1 MTVLAVIALQ
11 ATWRASDTVGPMRDV
26 HTRGWSAPPVPGD
39 TLPRAWASH
48 FESDPGRAMLWEER
62 RGWVTAGDLDRAT
75 RRVAARLAAAGLR
88 QGDRIVLSAATS
100 VELVEAHVAALRLG
114 LVVVPANTAYR
125 EREIAHLVG
134 DAGPRAAV
142 VDDTDRAGWI
152 RRAGPDVIIVGPDVD
167 LPEGGGAPP
176 VLDEAAPDNPAIL
189 GYTSGTTGV
198 PKGAVL
204 SHRNLLASSESV
216 RRAWRWTA
224 DDRLVLA
231 LPLFHI
237 HGLGVGLQGTL
248 LAGASA
254 VLLPR
259 FDPDTVLDA
268 AAAHDATLFFGVPTM
283 YARLAASA
291 RLGEL
296 GRLRLCVSGSAPLP
310 PAVFDRLAEGS
321 GQRILERY
329 GMTETGMNVSNPYDG
344 ERRPGTVGFPLPG
357 VDLRLAARGTGGVP
371 PTTAAGA
378 APVSGEV
385 HLRGPNVFAGYW
397 RQPEATAAAFTADGW
412 FRTGDVGEHDP
423 DGYLRLV
430 GRARELIITGGLNVY
445 PREVEDV
452 LLEHPA
458 VAEVAVAGLP
468 DAEWGEVVTAW
479 VVAAPGSDRPAAED
493 LTGFAAD
500 RLARFKCPR
509 RVVYVDALPRN
520 ALGKVLRHELSPD

>member
-1 MTVLAVIALQ
+1 MTEATPGWAVHLPPSP
-11 ATWRASDTVGPMRDV
+11 TSGD
-26 HTRGWSAPPVPGD
+26 SPPVGD
-39 TLPRAWASH
+39 TLPQAWAARL
-48 FESDPGRAMLWEER
+48 EAAPDRPVLWEER
-62 RGWVTAGDLDRAT
+62 RGWVQAGELDRAS
-75 RRVAARLAAAGLR
+75 RRVAARLTAAGLR
-88 QGDRIVLSAATS
+88 PGDRILMSAGTS
-100 VELVEAHVAALRLG
+100 VELVEAHVGALRLG

-125 EREIAHLVG
+125 EREIAHLVH
-134 DAGPRAAV
+134 DAEPRAAV
-142 VDDTDRAGWI
+142 VDDPDRAAWI
-152 RRAGPDVIIVGPDVD
+152 RRTAPDTLIVGPEVDLVDGGEVPVLDAAGPDD
-167 LPEGGGAPP
+167 
-176 VLDEAAPDNPAIL
+176 PAII
-189 GYTSGTTGV
+189 GYTSGTTGA

-216 RRAWRWTA
+216 RLAWRWTA
-224 DDRLVLA
+224 EDRLVLA

-237 HGLGVGLQGTL
+237 HGLGVGFHGTL

-259 FDPDTVLDA
+259 FEPDAVLDA
-268 AAAHDATLFFGVPTM
+268 AATHDATLFFGVPTM
-283 YARLAASA
+283 YARLAGSP
-291 RLGEL
+291 RLGDL

-321 GQRILERY
+321 GQRVLERY

-357 VDLRLAARGTGGVP
+357 VELRLGD
-371 PTTAAGA
+371 
-378 APVSGEV
+378 SGEV
-385 HLRGPNVFAGYW
+385 HLRGPNVFGGYW
-397 RQPEATAAAFTADGW
+397 GQPEATAAAFTEDGW
-412 FRTGDVGEHDP
+412 FRTGDIGEHDV

-468 DAEWGEVVTAW
+468 DPEWGEIVTAW
-479 VVAAPGSDRPAAED
+479 VVPAPEASPPAEGE
-493 LTGFAAD
+493 LTGFAAE

-509 RVVYVDALPRN
+509 RVVVVDALPRN
-520 ALGKVLRHELSPD
+520 ALGKVLRHELRA

>member
-1 MTVLAVIALQ
+1 MRTEPRPGWAPHLP
-11 ATWRASDTVGPMRDV
+11 GPAEIGGGAAWADP
-26 HTRGWSAPPVPGD
+26 SPGR
-39 TLPRAWASH
+39 TLPEIWAAR
-48 FESDPGRAMLWEER
+48 FDDAPDRPVLWEER
-62 RGWVTAGDLDRAT
+62 RGWVRAGDLERAS
-75 RRVAARLAAAGLR
+75 RRVARRLGAAGLR
-88 QGDRIVLSAATS
+88 PGDRILMSAGTS
-100 VELVEAHVAALRLG
+100 VELVEAHVGALRLG

-134 DAGPRAAV
+134 DASPRAAV
-142 VDDTDRAGWI
+142 VDDAERAAWV
-152 RRAGPDVIIVGPDVD
+152 RRARPGTLVVGPDVD
-167 LPEGGGAPP
+167 LPDGPGPP
-176 VLDEAAPDNPAIL
+176 PAAVLDAAEPDDPALI
-189 GYTSGTTGV
+189 GYTSGTTGA

-216 RRAWRWTA
+216 RLAWRWSA

-237 HGLGVGLQGTL
+237 HGLGVGLHGTL

-259 FDPDTVLDA
+259 FDPGAVLDSA
-268 AAAHDATLFFGVPTM
+268 AVHDATLFFGVPTM
-283 YARLAASA
+283 YARLAASS

-296 GRLRLCVSGSAPLP
+296 ARLRLCVSGSAPLP

-321 GQRILERY
+321 DQRVLERY
-329 GMTETGMNVSNPYDG
+329 GMTETGMNVSNPYAG

-357 VDLRLAARGTGGVP
+357 VELRLAED
-371 PTTAAGA
+371 
-378 APVSGEV
+378 GEIQ
-385 HLRGPNVFAGYW
+385 LRGRNVFTGY
-397 RQPEATAAAFTADGW
+397 RGRPEATAAAFTADGW
-412 FRTGDVGEHDP
+412 FRTGDIGEHDP

-458 VAEVAVAGLP
+458 VGEVAVAGLP
-468 DAEWGEVVTAW
+468 DAEWGEVVAAW
-479 VVAAPGSDRPAAED
+479 VVPSSAGAPPSADELA
-493 LTGFAAD
+493 GFASE

-509 RVVYVDALPRN
+509 RVVVVDALPRN
-520 ALGKVLRHELSPD
+520 ALGKVLRHELRG

>member
-1 MTVLAVIALQ
+1 M
-11 ATWRASDTVGPMRDV
+11 S
-26 HTRGWSAPPVPGD
+26 D
-39 TLPRAWASH
+39 TLPEAWATH
-48 FESDPGRAMLWEER
+48 FETAPDRPLLWEER
-62 RGWVTAGDLDRAT
+62 RGWVTAGDLDRAS
-75 RRVAARLAAAGLR
+75 RQVAARLAGAGLR
-88 QGDRIVLSAATS
+88 PGDRILMSAATS

-125 EREIAHLVG
+125 EREIAHLVD
-134 DAGPRAAV
+134 DADPRAAV
-142 VDDTDRAGWI
+142 VDDAERAGWI
-152 RRAGPDVIIVGPDVD
+152 LRARPEVLVVGPDVD
-167 LPEGGGAPP
+167 LPGATGRAP
-176 VLDEAAPDNPAIL
+176 VLDAARPEDPAII
-189 GYTSGTTGV
+189 GYTSGTTGT

-204 SHRNLLASSESV
+204 SHGNLLASSESV
-216 RRAWRWTA
+216 RLAWRWTA

-259 FDPDTVLDA
+259 FDPDAVLDA
-268 AAAHDATLFFGVPTM
+268 IAEHDATLFFGVPTM
-283 YARLAASA
+283 YARLAGSP
-291 RLGEL
+291 RLPEL

-310 PAVFDRLAEGS
+310 PAVFDRLADGS

-357 VDLRLAARGTGGVP
+357 VDLRLAP
-371 PTTAAGA
+371 N
-378 APVSGEV
+378 GEV
-385 HLRGPNVFAGYW
+385 QVRGPNVFGGYW
-397 RQPEATAAAFTADGW
+397 GRPEATAAAFTEDGW
-412 FRTGDVGEHDP
+412 FQTGDIGEHDP

-430 GRARELIITGGLNVY
+430 GRARDLIITGGLNVY

-452 LLEHPA
+452 LLEHPG
-458 VAEVAVAGLP
+458 VAEVAVAGTE

-479 VVAAPGSDRPAAED
+479 VVPVPGTPPPAED
-493 LTGFAAD
+493 ELGGFASE

-509 RVVYVDALPRN
+509 RFVFVAALPRN